1 MALTTSGIVLFDPSR
16 PFSAAPS
23 ARLVIESVQVRRND
37 AERSQPPVSHKVPMV
52 LQARDRDL
60 RISARLLS
68 FVDPASA
75 HYRYRIDGYA
85 VTLLA
90 LGGCATAPAG
100 AVADVPQSVATAAE
114 RLRIAMI
121 DPTPAALNQLVA
133 DDLSYGHSGGR
144 VDTKASFISDLL
156 DGKSDFVTIV
166 ISDQTIKVVGDDE
179 RHDECCRRWR
189 IHWVWDWLGDGS
201 RVGGRTATT

>member
-1 MALTTSGIVLFDPSR
+1 MYKKLFL
-16 PFSAAPS
+16 AA
-23 ARLVIESVQVRRND
+23 AT
-37 AERSQPPVSHKVPMV
+37 
-52 LQARDRDL
+52 
-60 RISARLLS
+60 
-68 FVDPASA
+68 
-75 HYRYRIDGYA
+75 A

-100 AVADVPQSVATAAE
+100 TGTDAPQSVATAAE

-121 DPTPAALNQLVA
+121 DPSPAALNQLVA

-166 ISDQTIKVVGDDE
+166 ISDQTIKVVGDVAIV
-179 RHDECCRRWR
+179 RHTLTADTNDSGKPGKVQ
-189 IHWVWDWLGDGS
+189 IKILGVWQKQGADWKLLA
-201 RVGGRTATT
+201 RQAVRAAP

>member
-1 MALTTSGIVLFDPSR
+1 MYKKLFL
-16 PFSAAPS
+16 AA
-23 ARLVIESVQVRRND
+23 AT
-37 AERSQPPVSHKVPMV
+37 
-52 LQARDRDL
+52 
-60 RISARLLS
+60 
-68 FVDPASA
+68 
-75 HYRYRIDGYA
+75 A

-100 AVADVPQSVATAAE
+100 AVADAPQSVATAAE

-166 ISDQTIKVVGDDE
+166 ISDQTIKVVGDVAIV
-179 RHDECCRRWR
+179 RHTLTADTNDSGKPGKVQ
-189 IHWVWDWLGDGS
+189 IKILGVWQKQGADWKLLA
-201 RVGGRTATT
+201 RQAVRAAP